1 MIFKLSTATAAP
13 LTKKTAIKK
22 PTEVSNGQLTGLA
35 KSLVEKEAQPKPLAA
50 VKPIETPKVDLNANK
65 NDASLAL
72 GKLNPDIK
80 AQELSTDKIIG
91 QSADKQR
98 IDTQNNSP
106 INSKMLGGL
115 NTSPRPGISDVK
127 DLANKPV
134 DSAVVQPPNQ
144 TAADTATGIV
154 TPPAEEQR
162 PDTNL
167 YSDVTAAPATTD
179 VGLKELPEGPMG
191 VQTDMQSTI
200 ETARTA
206 LDKMLNEGADPALRA
221 EAEATLREAE
231 AASVKDTR
239 KSQALGATGLS
250 GAGGRLEGDV
260 RKLGKRE
267 TVLGMDEYDRA
278 ARQEQAARMA
288 EGLGLQGDIQRAEL
302 ERLAVERARKQ
313 LGTVEESANGT
324 LTEKQ
329 PDGSSRVTQP
339 NGDVTVIKANGDKII
354 THPDGSEE
362 MILAAKTQVRHD
374 PTEQSV
380 VAHPVNGPDQQFEIR
395 YEPGNATYEADSG
408 TYTDAEGRKFKLYTD
423 RNTGYKFLVPA

>member
-65 NDASLAL
+65 TDASLAL

-80 AQELSTDKIIG
+80 AQELSTDKAIG

-98 IDTQNNSP
+98 IDTENNSS
-106 INSKMLGGL
+106 ISSKMLGGL
-115 NTSPRPGISDVK
+115 KTSPRPGISDTK
-127 DLANKPV
+127 NLANKPV
-134 DSAVVQPPNQ
+134 DSAVVQPPEQ
-144 TAADTATGIV
+144 TAPVEPTTVPIGA
-154 TPPAEEQR
+154 PPAEEQR

-191 VQTDMQSTI
+191 VQTDMESTI

-278 ARQEQAARMA
+278 ARQEQASRMA

-324 LTEKQ
+324 LVERQ
-329 PDGSSRVTQP
+329 PDGSTRTTSP
-339 NGDVTVIKANGDKII
+339 NGDVTVIKANGDKEI
-354 THPDGSEE
+354 THPDGSKEA
-362 MILAAKTQVRHD
+362 ILAPKTAQPAGNRTVTAH
-374 PTEQSV
+374 TENS
-380 VAHPVNGPDQQFEIR
+380 
-395 YEPGNATYEADSG
+395 GNAEYEVRSEQG
-408 TYTDAEGRKFKLYTD
+408 QGVYTENSRVYTDTDGNTYNLY
-423 RNTGYKFLVPA
+423 RNPDGSVFLMPTR